1 MADDQ
6 DGGRRRHRR
15 RLGIFVAMGVLIGGG
30 TAIWGWHVVANGGRA
45 NVQATG
51 APHRGGPV
59 LLSTTTSTTL
69 PPTTTTTDP
78 GILPQT
84 TAFPSTQSPQ
94 FESEMSDLFGAIVT
108 DSFAMAEPAYFP
120 ESAYLQLKTID
131 NPRSD
136 YVNRL
141 EEDFTLD
148 IGAAHALLGNDA
160 NTARLLEVT
169 APSGFG
175 HWVPP
180 GVCDNSVGY
189 YELPNARVVYQ
200 EDGQIRSFGI
210 ASMISW
216 RGSVVRRALG
226 SNPSIIGCGGGGRP
240 LGRTGHVHPVLHVLI
255 SRRAQSALSLL
266 SFDQRRAA
274 TAGAKSALMSFPPPA
289 PRRYGL
295 PSASPSSVRPLRRD
309 PDGRSAPNARN
320 RPSSAGAAST

>member
-1 MADDQ
+1 
-6 DGGRRRHRR
+6 
-15 RLGIFVAMGVLIGGG
+15 
-30 TAIWGWHVVANGGRA
+30 
-45 NVQATG
+45 
-51 APHRGGPV
+51 
-59 LLSTTTSTTL
+59 
-69 PPTTTTTDP
+69 
-78 GILPQT
+78 
-84 TAFPSTQSPQ
+84 
-94 FESEMSDLFGAIVT
+94 MSDLFGAIVT

-141 EEDFTLD
+141 EGDFTLD

-216 RGSVVRRALG
+216 RGVWYVVHLGAILRSSGAGVVDDPSVG
-226 SNPSIIGCGGGGRP
+226 PGTSI
-240 LGRTGHVHPVLHVLI
+240 
-255 SRRAQSALSLL
+255 
-266 SFDQRRAA
+266 
-274 TAGAKSALMSFPPPA
+274 
-289 PRRYGL
+289 
-295 PSASPSSVRPLRRD
+295 PSS
-309 PDGRSAPNARN
+309 
-320 RPSSAGAAST
+320 TC